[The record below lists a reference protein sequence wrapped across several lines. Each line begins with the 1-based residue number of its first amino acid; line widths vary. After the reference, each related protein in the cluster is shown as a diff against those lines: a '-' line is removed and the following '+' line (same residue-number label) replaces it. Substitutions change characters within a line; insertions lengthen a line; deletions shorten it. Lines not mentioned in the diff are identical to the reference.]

1 MDNREKILQCAEEL
15 FYSRGYDAAG
25 VQEIVEMAGVTKP
38 TLYYYF
44 GRQAGASGSHS
55 GGKVRE
61 ASQEH

>member
-25 VQEIVEMAGVTKP
+25 VQEIVEMAGVTTP

-44 GRQAGASGSHS
+44 GSKRGLL
-55 GGKVRE
+55 E
-61 ASQEH
+61 AILET